1 MRFKWGHAIIVFL
14 LLWLLIL
21 LYLIFP
27 MWRSSEHEENLI
39 RAQNEILRLN
49 SENEKLRDLL
59 KNVEE
64 QLDSL
69 RKVHKNSETA
79 EGVKEE
85 EKAERLREEVSSIV
99 DGPSKRYE
107 QQRRKVRRD
116 INEFWFFVRSK
127 MEAALKISQD
137 KSIQVRK
144 AISDML
150 ELFIKNISIS
160 FLKNLA

>member
-1 MRFKWGHAIIVFL
+1 
-14 LLWLLIL
+14 
-21 LYLIFP
+21 

-116 INEFWFFVRSK
+116 ISEFWFFVRSK

>member
-1 MRFKWGHAIIVFL
+1 
-14 LLWLLIL
+14 
-21 LYLIFP
+21 

-69 RKVHKNSETA
+69 SQVHKNSETA